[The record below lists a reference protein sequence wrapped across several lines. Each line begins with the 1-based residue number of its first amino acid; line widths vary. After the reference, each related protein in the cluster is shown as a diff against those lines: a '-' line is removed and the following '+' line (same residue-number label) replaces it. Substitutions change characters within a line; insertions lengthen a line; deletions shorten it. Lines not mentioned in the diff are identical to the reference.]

1 MKAIWQNV
9 ILAES
14 KATRVVE
21 GNHYFPPDSIN
32 RNYFRDSDKH
42 TTCPWKGLASY
53 YNLVVNSKVN
63 QDAAG
68 YYPDPK
74 PAAGN
79 IKNYVAFR
87 KQVTVVK

>member
-1 MKAIWQNV
+1 
-9 ILAES
+9 
-14 KATRVVE
+14 
-21 GNHYFPPDSIN
+21 
-32 RNYFRDSDKH
+32 
-42 TTCPWKGLASY
+42 LASY
-53 YNLVVNSKVN
+53 YNLVVNGKVN

-79 IKNYVAFR
+79 IKNYVAFW